1 MQISRGDEGD
11 TSQVPEELPGAEIGR
26 SRDFAN
32 CRSQN
37 VGRLQKHEGSPPA
50 VPVVRSGRVGDG
62 SRSLDWRSVPR
73 WSAARSI
80 GGDTA
85 EAQQQQCRD
94 EVVQPMIE

>member
-11 TSQVPEELPGAEIGR
+11 TSQVPRELPGAEIGR
-26 SRDFAN
+26 SRDLAN

-50 VPVVRSGRVGDG
+50 VQVVRSGRVGDS
-62 SRSLDWRSVPR
+62 SRATDWLSVPR
-73 WSAARSI
+73 WSAVRSI

-85 EAQQQQCRD
+85 EAQQQQCED
-94 EVVQPMIE
+94 EVMQPMIE